1 MLVDSH
7 CHLDMPE
14 FAGELDAVVARARDA
29 GIGHMLTICT
39 RVSRFQDVL
48 AVAERYDNVF
58 CSVGVHPHNAAD
70 EPAVTADVLVEMT
83 GHPKVVGIG
92 ETGLDFYYDNS
103 PRYVQERS
111 FRAHI
116 RAARQ
121 SGLPL
126 IVQTRDADAALAR
139 VLGEEAE
146 AGPFPGLIHCF
157 SAGQELADTV
167 LGLGL
172 FISFSGIVTFNKAD
186 ELREVARRVP
196 VERILVETD
205 APYLAPV
212 PKRGKRN
219 EPAFTAFTAARVAEL
234 KGLEADAFAR
244 ATTDN
249 FFRLFAKAR
258 DLVGSAAGAGG
269 RP

>member
-14 FAGELDAVVARARDA
+14 FADELDAVVARAGDA

-39 RVSRFQDVL
+39 RVSKFAPVL
-48 AVAERYDNVF
+48 AIAERFDNVF
-58 CSVGVHPHNAAD
+58 CSVGIHPHNAAD
-70 EPAVTADVLVEMT
+70 EPAVSADELVAMT

-103 PRYVQERS
+103 PRDVQEER

-126 IVQTRDADAALAR
+126 IVHTRDADETMAR
-139 VLGEEAE
+139 VLGEEAAE
-146 AGPFPGLIHCF
+146 GRFPGLIHCF
-157 SAGQELADTV
+157 SGGQALADAV
-167 LGLGL
+167 LELG
-172 FISFSGIVTFNKAD
+172 FYVSFSGIVTFNKAD
-186 ELREVARRVP
+186 ELRAVARRVP
-196 VERILVETD
+196 LERILVETD
-205 APYLAPV
+205 APYLAPA

-219 EPAFTAFTAARVAEL
+219 EPAFTAFTAARMAEL
-234 KGLEADAFAR
+234 KGVDAETFAK
-244 ATTDN
+244 ATSDN
-249 FFRLFAKAR
+249 FFRLFAKA
-258 DLVGSAAGAGG
+258 AAQIGGAT
-269 RP
+269 